1 MSKHRVGLTSSGGKK
16 RVDEKSQRA
25 YLDGDVPLA
34 AGLGVTPAM
43 ALDLRRQAL
52 ALYQMRRWQ
61 QCIDVLR
68 GLAALG
74 QVHPADV
81 LMMAGSLEALGK
93 KEQAHVLNVHA
104 DRLLASMGVVPST
117 GGPQGAVGG
126 AP

>member
-1 MSKHRVGLTSSGGKK
+1 MSKHRVRLTSSGDRK
-16 RVDEKSQRA
+16 RVDEKSKRA
-25 YLDGDVPLA
+25 YLDGDEPLA
-34 AGLGVTPAM
+34 HGLGVTPAM

-52 ALYQMRRWQ
+52 ALYQTRRWQ

-93 KEQAHVLNVHA
+93 KEQAHVLHVHA
-104 DRLLASMGVVPST
+104 DRLLASLGVVPQT
-117 GGPQGAVGG
+117 AIAGG